1 MSLRARPFVAAAALL
16 TAIVLA
22 CSISRCRSTEAPSAP
37 LAQLAPAPEPDP
49 VVAPLRAPSAAIE
62 REASEARRAEAA
74 VEAETSV
81 ARQLAAAPSDAAAVL
96 VEVLDEHGVARL
108 DYGVRLELRLRID
121 PPRDPILLRY
131 FLPTPADAPREILLP
146 HVELETAFLRA
157 RELARERPFELVLAA
172 NTKIATCSE
181 HVFQELAIP
190 RETIRLHLQPG
201 GRVRVNAVDAE
212 GNSIARALSYRL
224 RLAPLDTALDDD
236 RSFDRLPILVREAT
250 DGTCLFE
257 HVRSPLLIEA
267 IVVDPRGVLDDE
279 HVRMLGP
286 AAPGHEV
293 QVTVQLADEAP
304 RIVGRLLDEEM
315 RPLRSRAISFHFS
328 SRQTAGNSRI
338 TTDAEGRFSLGWT
351 KRQRVLGTPEQ
362 LAFTTGE
369 DALLRTLRMQAP
381 AFPEHGA
388 LDLGDLI
395 LRPLEAE
402 TLLAAGFLHDAAG
415 QPIARASVDVV
426 EVWPPTPNGPWE
438 VARRLTLGHIESDAE
453 GRFEIRSRET
463 VRALHLTPRC
473 RGYFAASS
481 IVVEPGTRDA
491 HLEMRRGGDLAGHI
505 QADPALNLR
514 KLSLRTE
521 RDAEKPMLARPDGAG
536 AFRFDGL
543 RPGRTSIRVELD
555 GVALE
560 TIRDVEIREGVL
572 NRDPRLDPLDLRDRL
587 RAWRLRLQSTAGTS
601 IAERRVAL
609 VPLPPR
615 GDLAWSHSDREGRC
629 TVLLPKEVVELRLF
643 VAECSPAVLI
653 WRDEE
658 QTIALASAA
667 RLRLR
672 ITGLDSVSEELETYL
687 QLGVPNGSDEEG
699 MRHAAAGIAGG
710 WRPVRQGSEVELFL
724 PWSGT
729 YELRWHLR
737 SKVDGMR
744 RELGATPLELT
755 TDAPARALE
764 VGPSAQDVA
773 RALAE
778 LRASS
783 GR

>member
-1 MSLRARPFVAAAALL
+1 MSISPRLCVAAAVLL
-16 TAIVLA
+16 TAIALA
-22 CSISRCRSTEAPSAP
+22 CSLSRCLFSDAPPAP
-37 LAQLAPAPEPDP
+37 LVQLAPVPESKPTNDPLSAPP
-49 VVAPLRAPSAAIE
+49 AAIQ
-62 REASEARRAEAA
+62 REASERPNAEAA
-74 VEAETSV
+74 VAVETPV
-81 ARQLAAAPSDAAAVL
+81 AHELATAPSDAAAVL

-108 DYGVRLELRLRID
+108 DDGVRLELRWLTV
-121 PPRDPILLRY
+121 PPREPSLLRY
-131 FLPTPADAPREILLP
+131 FLPTPEDAPREILLP
-146 HVELETAFLRA
+146 AFELEKAFLRA
-157 RELARERPFELVLAA
+157 REIARERPFEVVLAA

-181 HVFQELAIP
+181 HVFEELAIP

-201 GRVRVNAVDAE
+201 GRVRVNAVDAA

-224 RLAPLDTALDDD
+224 RLAPLETALDDD
-236 RSFDRLPILVREAT
+236 RSFDRLPILVRET
-250 DGTCLFE
+250 TGGTCLFE
-257 HVRSPLLIEA
+257 HVRCPFLIEA
-267 IVVDPRGVLDDE
+267 LVVDPLGMLDDE

-304 RIVGRLLDEEM
+304 RILGRLLDEELQ
-315 RPLRSRAISFHFS
+315 PLRSRAIALDVKN
-328 SRQTAGNSRI
+328 RQSAAHSRI

-351 KRQRVLGTPEQ
+351 MLRRLLGTPEQ
-362 LAFTTGE
+362 LAFTTVE
-369 DALLRTLRMQAP
+369 DPELRTLRMQAP

-388 LDLGDLI
+388 LDLGDLV

-402 TLLAAGFLHDAAG
+402 ALLAAGFLHDAAG

-438 VARRLTLGHIESDAE
+438 VARRLTLGHIESDAQ

-473 RGYFAASS
+473 RGYFAVSS

-491 HLEMRRGGDLAGHI
+491 HLELRRGGDLAGRI
-505 QADPALNLR
+505 QADPGLNLR
-514 KLSLRTE
+514 KLSLRLE
-521 RDAEKPMLARPDGAG
+521 RDAEKPMLTRPDGAG

-543 RPGRTSIRVELD
+543 RPGRTSIRVELA

-560 TIRDVEIREGVL
+560 TIQDLEIREGVL

-587 RAWRLRLQSTAGTS
+587 RAWRLRLQSSAGTS

-615 GDLAWSHSDREGRC
+615 GDLAWGHSDREGRC

-643 VAECSPAVLI
+643 VAECNPAVLT

-658 QTIALASAA
+658 QTIALTNAA
-667 RLRLR
+667 RQHLR
-672 ITGLDSVSEELETYL
+672 ITGLDAVPEELETEL

-710 WRPVRQGSEVELFL
+710 SRPVRQGSEVELFV

-729 YELRWHLR
+729 YELRWYLR

-744 RELGATPLELT
+744 RELGVTPLELS
-755 TDAPARALE
+755 AEGPARALE

-778 LRASS
+778 LRTSS